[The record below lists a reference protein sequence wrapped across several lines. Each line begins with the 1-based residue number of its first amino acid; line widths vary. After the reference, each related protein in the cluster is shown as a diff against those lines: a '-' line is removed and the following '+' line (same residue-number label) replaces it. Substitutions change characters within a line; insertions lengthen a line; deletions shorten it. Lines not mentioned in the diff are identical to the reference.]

1 MKQLIYT
8 HDETVCH
15 SNQHSMLMYTAP
27 NCFADKQSN
36 LRRVYTRLLC
46 LFFGIC
52 LLVTTDTYAQKF
64 KYSIPGL
71 DTLEEAFIVSGG
83 SSTVLK
89 SGEGEIILNNNLT
102 SYWIAFHET
111 NENSPI
117 IDRFRR
123 TQFTTDIFAFYGISA
138 SGTWDLGINLKY
150 ARARLDNSAT
160 SSMFRVFQGND
171 GEDATNLFFDQDAIF
186 DRNFAGLAS
195 VGLRF
200 RVKPFKLRPEL
211 VISGGYSLTTVKED
225 LDRTQLGA
233 DRDNADIGIT
243 YYKALNTNTYYFF
256 GGTAQIFFSS
266 DLRNETLYNTG
277 ANFFLIH
284 RTTNTK
290 FTFYPGLAYN
300 ISFKSPKLDDASLI
314 KVTDFLLAFG
324 GVQFAP
330 SDRFNVF
337 FTAGFPLIVNVTNPQ
352 QEIVRASYSTLSLGT
367 RIGF

>member
-8 HDETVCH
+8 RF
-15 SNQHSMLMYTAP
+15 L
-27 NCFADKQSN
+27 F
-36 LRRVYTRLLC
+36 
-46 LFFGIC
+46 LFFVFC
-52 LLVTTDTYAQKF
+52 FLVSSNIVAQKF

-71 DTLEEAFIVSGG
+71 DTLEETFIVSGV

-89 SGEGEIILNNNLT
+89 NGDGEIILNNNLT
-102 SYWIAFHET
+102 SYWIAFHES

-123 TQFTTDIFAFYGISA
+123 TQFTTDLYGYYGISG
-138 SGTWDLGINLKY
+138 SGKWDIGVHLRY

-160 SSMFRVFQGND
+160 SSMFKVFQGND
-171 GEDATNLFFDQDAIF
+171 GEDATNEFFNQDPIF
-186 DRNFAGLAS
+186 DRNFSGLAS

-200 RVKPFKLRPEL
+200 RVKPFTRRPEL
-211 VISGGYSLTTVKED
+211 LISGGYSLTTVKDD

-243 YYKALNTNTYYFF
+243 YYKALNPNTYYFF
-256 GGTAQIFFSS
+256 GGTAQVFFAS
-266 DLRNETLYNTG
+266 DLQNETLYNTG
-277 ANFFLIH
+277 ASFFLIH

-290 FTFYPGLAYN
+290 FTFYPGLSYS

-330 SDRFNVF
+330 SDAINIF

-352 QEIVRASYSTLSLGT
+352 QEIVRASYSTLSLGA
-367 RIGF
+367 RFGF